1 MHPLTLGIDVAARSF
16 TAATWH
22 AGAGQVL
29 GTFPNTHEGF
39 AQLAALPVVVAA
51 PTIHLVLEPTGGY
64 ELALAHFA
72 LAQGWQVSLPNP
84 KQVRD
89 FAKGRGRRAKTD
101 GQDALLLA
109 RFGAE
114 TDPPPWQPL
123 PVEVAELDSLQRR
136 KDDIEQM
143 LRQEYNRRHALA
155 QRPGQHA
162 AVPQSLDRLIEALEQ
177 ELAAVER
184 AIAEHLRRHPV
195 LQAAMRRLRTVP
207 GVGAKTVVPLLI
219 LLWRWQVLTDG
230 QGTPKGLTAY
240 VGLDPQP
247 FQSGTSVHQ
256 TPTISRMGDKVV
268 RRKLFMGT
276 LGGIRGRNPLR
287 AFYQRLVGRG
297 KQKKVALVA
306 ATRKVLVW
314 AWKVFQTQTDFDL
327 TKFEHLIAA

>member
-22 AGAGQVL
+22 AGTGQVL
-29 GTFPNTHEGF
+29 GTFPNTHAGF

-136 KDDIEQM
+136 KDDVEQL
-143 LRQEYNRRHALA
+143 LRQERNRRHALA
-155 QRPGQHA
+155 QRPQQHA
-162 AVPQSLDRLIEALEQ
+162 AVPASLDRMIRALEE

-184 AIAEHLRRHPV
+184 AIREHLQRHAV
-195 LQAAMRRLRTVP
+195 LATLVQRLQTVP
-207 GVGAKTVVPLLI
+207 GVGVKTVVPLLI
-219 LLWRWQVLTDG
+219 L
-230 QGTPKGLTAY
+230 
-240 VGLDPQP
+240 
-247 FQSGTSVHQ
+247 
-256 TPTISRMGDKVV
+256 
-268 RRKLFMGT
+268 
-276 LGGIRGRNPLR
+276 
-287 AFYQRLVGRG
+287 
-297 KQKKVALVA
+297 
-306 ATRKVLVW
+306 
-314 AWKVFQTQTDFDL
+314 
-327 TKFEHLIAA
+327 